1 MIRRFFR
8 AVFSGTGIVL
18 MVTIVL
24 SLCLWFLGS
33 YLGFGETRPFETLV
47 GTLVG
52 LAVLWIVAL
61 LVILLILLT
70 AKTRDD
76 NMAAEIVSQAADA
89 GPADNEMVTA
99 ELAEM
104 RTKLKAAL
112 ARLRRSKLGRKHLY
126 ELPWYIIIGPP
137 GAGKTTAIVNSGL
150 KFPLAD
156 DAGPGAIGGVG
167 GTRNCDW
174 WFTDNAVLVDTAGRY
189 TTQESDAE
197 SDNASWL
204 GFLAMLKK
212 YRRRQPINGA
222 IVAISLSDLSQQDE
236 ITQKNHAA
244 AVRRRLHELR
254 EKLGVRFP
262 VYILFTKADLIAGF
276 TEFFEGLP
284 KEERDQVWG
293 FTLPMA
299 KGKSEPQAMA
309 AFDEQF
315 GALVTRLNAQL
326 LDRMQTETDP
336 QRRSLIAS
344 FPSQVASVRLV
355 ARDFLTEVFQEN
367 RYEHRQMLRGVYFAS
382 GTQEGTPIDRLML
395 GMARTFGIGRQAIGS
410 GRGTGRSYFLTR
422 LFDGVIF
429 REAGLVSADDREERR
444 YRWTLRAAVAGSL
457 LVAAGVGAMWGR
469 SYLGNRA
476 LLDTTSVQLA
486 DYRARATQIPPSPV
500 GDANLVPV
508 IPALDVLRALPGTG
522 PQTGVVPAGLGF
534 GLYQG
539 NVIGNQARLAYRR
552 ALNQHFLP
560 RLLLRLEDQIQSSM
574 NEPDVLYNRLKVYL
588 MLGQP
593 ERLDAGQVRS
603 WLQADGTVGNE
614 DAEAMAAHLDAL
626 LAAPM
631 DQIELNNDLVAQARE
646 VLNEMPLAQRAYKA
660 ILQSSA
666 ATDLP
671 QFRPSVVGEP
681 DIAQVFVRGS
691 GRALND
697 GIAGI
702 YTHAGFHS
710 VFLEQAVTVA
720 ESIQADA
727 WILATDAQAEP
738 SPESLA
744 ALRGDVLALYYN
756 DYVAQYDGLLA
767 DLNII
772 PIDSVAKAAEVTGI
786 LAGATSPLT
795 KLLEAVAKETRL
807 AEEPA
812 PPPEEAADPAVDPAA
827 AEKLLKAAS
836 PAALKKLEQKRKILE
851 QLAKSSADGS
861 GTPQPPGSF
870 VQDRFQWLQDLVNRP
885 DGTPSDLDGLTTL
898 LASVNKELTVLARS
912 GDGNAAQGDNAAI
925 LEFTD
930 KVASL
935 PPPLQPW
942 AREIAQVSSGLTAG
956 ATRAK
961 LDRLWQPKA
970 QICAQATNAVYP
982 FDRGSKA
989 DMALKDFATVFAPG
1003 GLMDAFFA
1011 ENLAAFVDTTATP
1024 WSWKAVNDSDLG
1036 ISSEVLVQFQNAA
1049 AIRDAFFGINP
1060 APSVPYQM
1068 MVVALAV
1075 GADAVLLDSHG
1086 QKLEYQST
1094 QPVLPASF
1102 TWPGVQ
1108 PYAGVL
1114 LIPQSAGSENLL
1126 ARDGPWAVF
1135 RLLDAAKVVPTSVP
1149 DRKKV
1154 YFNVGG
1160 RQVVFELQ
1168 SAAVNS
1174 PFGLAALKNFRC
1186 PKSF

>member
-8 AVFSGTGIVL
+8 ALFSGVGIVL
-18 MVTIVL
+18 MVTTVL

-33 YLGFGETRPFETLV
+33 YFAFGDARPFESLV

-52 LAVLWIVAL
+52 LAVLWIGAL

-89 GPADNEMVTA
+89 GQADNEVVTA
-99 ELAEM
+99 ELSEM

-112 ARLRRSKLGRKHLY
+112 ARLRKSKLGRKHLY

-156 DAGPGAIGGVG
+156 EVGPGAIGGVG

-236 ITQKNHAA
+236 VTQKNHAA

-276 TEFFEGLP
+276 TEFFETLP
-284 KEERDQVWG
+284 KEDRDQVWG
-293 FTLPMA
+293 FTLPLP
-299 KGKSEPQAMA
+299 KGKGDAQALS
-309 AFDEQF
+309 AFDEEF
-315 GALVTRLNAQL
+315 GQLVARLNAQS
-326 LDRMQTETDP
+326 LDRMQAETDP

-344 FPSQVASVRLV
+344 FPAQVASVRLV
-355 ARDFLTEVFQEN
+355 ARDFLSEVFQEN

-457 LVAAGVGAMWGR
+457 IVAVGIGALWGR

-476 LLDTTSVQLA
+476 LLTATGVQLA
-486 DYRARATQIPPSPV
+486 DYRAKATQIPPSPV
-500 GDANLVPV
+500 GDTNLATVL
-508 IPALDVLRALPGTG
+508 PALDVLRLLPGTG
-522 PQTGVVPAGLGF
+522 PQAGVVPEGLGY

-539 NVIGNQARLAYRR
+539 DAIGNQARIAYRR
-552 ALNQHFLP
+552 ALNHHFLP
-560 RLLLRLEDQIQSSM
+560 RLLLRLEDQMQSSM
-574 NEPDVLYNRLKVYL
+574 NDPDTLYNRLKVYL
-588 MLGQP
+588 MLGQS
-593 ERLDAGQVRS
+593 ERLDAGQVRD
-603 WLQADGTVGNE
+603 WLEAHGTEGNE
-614 DAEAMAAHLDAL
+614 DPAAMAAHLDAL
-626 LAAPM
+626 LSAPM
-631 DQIELNNDLVAQARE
+631 DQIELNNDLVSQARA
-646 VLNEMPLAQRAYKA
+646 VLNEMPLAQRAYKG

-666 ATDLP
+666 AADLP
-671 QFRPSVVGEP
+671 QFRLSVVGDP
-681 DIAQVFVRGS
+681 DIAQVFVRPS
-691 GRALND
+691 GRAMND
-697 GIAGI
+697 GIPGI
-702 YTHAGFHS
+702 YTQAGFHN

-727 WILATDAQAEP
+727 WILASDAGAEP
-738 SPESLA
+738 SAASLD

-756 DYVAQYDGLLA
+756 DYIARYDGLLA

-772 PIDSVAKAAEVTGI
+772 PLDSVAKAAEVTGI
-786 LAGATSPLT
+786 LAGATSPMT
-795 KLLEAVAKETRL
+795 KVLEAVAQETRL
-807 AEEPA
+807 AEEPP
-812 PPPEEAADPAVDPAA
+812 PPPEEAADPAADPAA
-827 AEKLLKAAS
+827 AEKVLKAAS
-836 PAALKKLEQKRKILE
+836 PAALAKLEQKRKILE
-851 QLAKSSADGS
+851 QLSKSSADGS
-861 GTPQPPGSF
+861 GTPQPPGTF
-870 VQDRFQWLQDLVNRP
+870 VQDRFDWLQKLVDRP
-885 DGTPSDLDGLTTL
+885 DGTPSDLDGLTAL
-898 LASVNKELTVLARS
+898 LAKVNEELKGLARS
-912 GDGNAAQGDNAAI
+912 GDANAAQGDNVAI
-925 LEFTD
+925 LEFTE
-930 KVASL
+930 KVPSL
-935 PPPLQPW
+935 PLPLQPW
-942 AREIAQVSSGLTAG
+942 AKEIAQVSSGLTAG
-956 ATRAK
+956 ATRSK
-961 LDRLWQPKA
+961 LDRVWQQKG

-982 FDRGSKA
+982 FDRASKA
-989 DMALKDFATVFAPG
+989 DMALKDFATIFAPG
-1003 GLMDAFFA
+1003 GLMDSFFT
-1011 ENLAAFVDTTATP
+1011 ENLAAFVDTTANP
-1024 WSWKAVNDSDLG
+1024 WTWKAVNDSDLG

-1060 APSVPYQM
+1060 MPSVPFQM
-1068 MVVALAV
+1068 MVMALAV

-1102 TWPGVQ
+1102 TWPGDQ
-1108 PYAGVL
+1108 PYAGVML
-1114 LIPQSAGSENLL
+1114 VPGVAGSENQLT
-1126 ARDGPWAVF
+1126 RDGPWAIF
-1135 RLLDAAKVVPTSVP
+1135 RLLDAAKVVPTDVP

-1160 RQVVFELQ
+1160 RQVVFQMQ
-1168 SAAVNS
+1168 SGSVNS